1 VTQAVGIG
9 IAILLLCVLLA
20 CIWLSWRRPFVAL
33 GLLVAGMAVHNF
45 AVMLLL
51 HLSTPAYLVRA
62 VQGWKEALLLVLIAI
77 AVARIWRERHSS
89 TIGPMIASDWLA
101 LAFAALCIVYFLI
114 PSSLLSSDA
123 GLAQRL
129 VGLRTLFMIPLLYFL
144 GRTLLATD
152 DRERLTVVYLCLGA
166 AAMVT
171 IVGVYELFFV
181 PTRTWL
187 DWGVNQY
194 SSFLGFTY
202 HGPYGLPEN
211 FFVTLSDGTLIRR
224 MVSTYISPLGLAY
237 SSVMLFPLAVAAM
250 DRRVSQKVARWIA
263 VATALLIL
271 GAALSITRLALFGLI
286 GEAVLL
292 TVLLRRAWIA
302 ALVPVLIAASI
313 AALLPYSSIAP
324 AVDSNLTPVHR
335 GAISWT
341 VPGSDSSSAEHSD
354 YLKADLLVDFQHPL
368 GLGTGASTIRYGK
381 LVGTGESAI
390 LGIFGDL
397 GLAGGFMYLALY
409 ALAVWQGFRAFRLSR
424 AASLEELL
432 PLTALVGGLALAP
445 ITLTSDVWGDLSVT
459 FLFWWVAGASATMC
473 AQRAKRAARPAW
485 ERSWSRRPALG

>member
-9 IAILLLCVLLA
+9 IAILLLCALLA
-20 CIWLSWRRPFVAL
+20 CLWLSWRRPFVAL

-45 AVMLLL
+45 AIMLLL
-51 HLSTPAYLVRA
+51 RLGAPDYLVRA
-62 VQGWKEALLLVLIAI
+62 VQGWKEALLLLLTTI
-77 AVARIWRERHSS
+77 AVSRIWRQRHANSL
-89 TIGPMIASDWLA
+89 GPMVTSDWLA
-101 LAFAALCIVYFLI
+101 LGFAILCVVYFLI
-114 PSSLLSSDA
+114 PPSLLSSDA

-144 GRTLLATD
+144 GRTLLAAD

-181 PTRTWL
+181 PTRIWL

-324 AVDSNLTPVHR
+324 TVDRNLTAVHR

-459 FLFWWVAGASATMC
+459 FVFWWVAGASTTMC
-473 AQRAKRAARPAW
+473 AKRAKRAARPSW
-485 ERSWSRRPALG
+485 ERSWSRKPALG